1 MFFRREKPQIFTFRD
16 RLEQLRRAGYSV
28 VDESAGRA
36 RVSNAA
42 GCAAVLE
49 EKDGQVRVGKSGFLR
64 GDEIAHLVSGGYQ
77 MFLRTPSGKTEA
89 AQASQL
95 KALHAF
101 DEDVRE
107 IIGAA
112 SLYNEGLGTTSEEH
126 LYDRVVNRDR
136 GVPKRPWQRG

>member
-1 MFFRREKPQIFTFRD
+1 MFFRREKPPVFTFAN
-16 RLEQLRRAGYSV
+16 RLDQLKQAGYSV
-28 VDESAGRA
+28 VNEAGGRA
-36 RVSNAA
+36 RVSSQA

-49 EKDGQVRVGKSGFLR
+49 EVDGKIQIGKSGFLR
-64 GDEIAHLVSGGYQ
+64 GAEIAHLVSGGYQ

-101 DEDVRE
+101 DEDLRE
-107 IIGAA
+107 VIGVT

-126 LYDRVVNRDR
+126 LYDRVVSRDQ
-136 GVPKRPWQRG
+136 GVPKRPWER

>member
-1 MFFRREKPQIFTFRD
+1 MFFRREKPQTFTFAS
-16 RLEQLRRAGYSV
+16 RLDQLQQAGYSV
-28 VDESAGRA
+28 VNEAGGRA
-36 RVSNAA
+36 RVANQA

-49 EKDGQVRVGKSGFLR
+49 EVDGKIRVGGSGFLR
-64 GDEIAHLVSGGYQ
+64 GGEIAHLVSGGYQ

-107 IIGAA
+107 AIGVT

-126 LYDRVVNRDR
+126 LYDRVVSRDA
-136 GVPKRPWQRG
+136 GVPKRPWQR